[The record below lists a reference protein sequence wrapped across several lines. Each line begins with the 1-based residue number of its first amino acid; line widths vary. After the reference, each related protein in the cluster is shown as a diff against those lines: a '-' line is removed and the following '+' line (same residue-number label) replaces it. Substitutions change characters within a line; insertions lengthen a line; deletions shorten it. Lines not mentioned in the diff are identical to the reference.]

1 MREMR
6 ATLEADLAAARAEA
20 EAAEARAGEAEA
32 RATAGEG
39 ALDAARASL
48 LCTGVLVTKHAR
60 NGKPYQRFIRATP
73 DGGRLEWASV
83 GDFKPKSG
91 MGLSA
96 GATVTLSRAGDRTV
110 VVQSSDRILTL
121 QMGSTGPEEAAKVL
135 WAEALAATVAA

>member
-83 GDFKPKSG
+83 VRKPDPTSPSG
-91 MGLSA
+91 MARPLARLNPNKLNPRGISSPRAAWASA
-96 GATVTLSRAGDRTV
+96 RGRR
-110 VVQSSDRILTL
+110 
-121 QMGSTGPEEAAKVL
+121 
-135 WAEALAATVAA
+135 